1 MKKNSGGYVLVYV
14 LIVIVLLSLLA
25 LGVCSIALRNLQ
37 TQQASVEQMQE
48 RYEVEGNMERFV
60 AKLQEL
66 QVEDSI
72 YYSAED
78 TAHSEA
84 RSRFW
89 TEVRGMANGIV
100 TLQGDAPAWE
110 VDDSCKLTVQAVL
123 GDQVLTAVL
132 DVSVSISITPQW
144 IPTPTEDTL
153 QFTVSPADANPQDG
167 EEDKVEVEVET
178 PTEAITVTI
187 TEDSI
192 TVNPT
197 EIKTTKGDR
206 LNYTRSAPA
215 GWTFG
220 TCTVTNSNEDVFSV
234 TFTKTRGVLLAVEQL
249 VSTTNTEYSP
259 IGTATLTVTMT
270 NNTTGAEKTLTT
282 TISLKALN

>member
-66 QVEDSI
+66 QVEDST
-72 YYSAED
+72 YYSAEG

-100 TLQGDAPAWE
+100 TLQGVEPAWE

-123 GDQVLTAVL
+123 GEQVLTAVL
-132 DVSVSISITPQW
+132 DVSVSISITQHW
-144 IPTPTEDTL
+144 ISTPTED
-153 QFTVSPADANPQDG
+153 NPDDG
-167 EEDKVEVEVET
+167 RYEYSY
-178 PTEAITVTI
+178 
-187 TEDSI
+187 SI
-192 TVNPT
+192 
-197 EIKTTKGDR
+197 
-206 LNYTRSAPA
+206 S
-215 GWTFG
+215 
-220 TCTVTNSNEDVFSV
+220 
-234 TFTKTRGVLLAVEQL
+234 
-249 VSTTNTEYSP
+249 STTYTYDSYD
-259 IGTATLTVTMT
+259 IS
-270 NNTTGAEKTLTT
+270 TGSAAGDEGGE
-282 TISLKALN
+282 AA